1 VHQDPILNAQT
12 GETCPCCT
20 CCSECPPCSNIM
32 LANKAAG
39 KANWYHPASLTS
51 GGRYANGSAPLRCI
65 HAASGML
72 ASSWHMTTSRR
83 QAEAFRWR
91 WSLTGIEG
99 VSEECIPPV
108 WGVGMAG
115 LLRCFQEAQGTG
127 FYMVNWGCKVNC
139 RIVDHI
145 KSLVA
150 YQAIAC
156 SHRSLLLPVAGCCIA
171 NRT

>member
-1 VHQDPILNAQT
+1 
-12 GETCPCCT
+12 
-20 CCSECPPCSNIM
+20 M

-115 LLRCFQEAQGTG
+115 LLRCFQEARGTG
-127 FYMVNWGCKVNC
+127 FLHGELGLQGELQDS
-139 RIVDHI
+139 RSHQ
-145 KSLVA
+145 VA
-150 YQAIAC
+150 CCIPSHRHALTGACCCLWLAAAC
-156 SHRSLLLPVAGCCIA
+156 S
-171 NRT
+171 T